1 MCEPGLSSKVRSS
14 QGQDQVNT
22 KWSSCDGKFYKTITN
37 VPLTGILQKLNV
49 YGVFIIIILATECVY
64 GGY

>member
-1 MCEPGLSSKVRSS
+1 MCEPGLSSKERSS
-14 QGQDQVNT
+14 QGQVNT
-22 KWSSCDGKFYKTITN
+22 KSSSGEGNFYKTITN